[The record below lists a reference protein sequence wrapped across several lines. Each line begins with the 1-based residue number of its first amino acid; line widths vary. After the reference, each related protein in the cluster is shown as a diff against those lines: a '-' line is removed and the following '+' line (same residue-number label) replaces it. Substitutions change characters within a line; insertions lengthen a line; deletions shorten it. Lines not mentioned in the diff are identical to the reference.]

1 MEELAIVPQRASR
14 RKGWRTH
21 GRCALYRGFCGAVR
35 HDAELLSLQ
44 RA

>member
-21 GRCALYRGFCGAVR
+21 GRCALYRGFSSAAH
-35 HDAELLSLQ
+35 HDAELLSL
-44 RA
+44 RGA

>member
-1 MEELAIVPQRASR
+1 MEELAIVSQRASR

-21 GRCALYRGFCGAVR
+21 GRCALYRGFCSAVR